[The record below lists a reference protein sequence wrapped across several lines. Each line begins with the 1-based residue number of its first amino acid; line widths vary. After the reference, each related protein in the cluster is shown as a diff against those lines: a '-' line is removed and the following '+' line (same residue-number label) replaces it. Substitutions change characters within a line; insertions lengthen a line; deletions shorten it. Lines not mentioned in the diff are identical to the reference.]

1 MRISWVPIA
10 CALAFL
16 VAACATKNLPGTT
29 GYVAIP
35 QSQLFGAR
43 PSDGEAARDNAT
55 IVVKRDPGFTG
66 SALSSI
72 LLLDGKRVASIK
84 PGQYLELSLKPGE
97 YLVGVAWSDG
107 MGALE
112 TSATR
117 EIAIDCKAG
126 KTYYIR
132 MFPQAMSGI
141 VIERSSQ

>member
-1 MRISWVPIA
+1 MS
-10 CALAFL
+10 L
-16 VAACATKNLPGTT
+16 VFIVAECATKNLTGTT

-55 IVVKRDPGFTG
+55 IIVKKDPGFTG

-72 LLLDGKRVASIK
+72 LLLDGKRLAIIK
-84 PGQYLELSLKPGE
+84 PGQYLELSLKPAE
-97 YLVGVAWSDG
+97 YVFGVAWSDG

-112 TSATR
+112 TGTTR
-117 EIAIDCKAG
+117 EIAVDCKAG